1 MLATL
6 IKQRDVLTTVSENA
20 TLQDALDIFDN
31 SNFRAIPIL
40 DESGQLFRGAIYK
53 MHIYRHQVDGGR
65 MDLPVTTYMRN
76 MTKFVGI
83 EATFF
88 EMFFTLRD
96 LPFISVLDKENHF
109 VGIVTHSRMMRLMA
123 DSWQTDEGRY
133 TLTLVTDGERGSL
146 EKAAKIITRYTQI
159 ASSMTL
165 NPDNNPVRCE
175 FSLRYRTRLMKE
187 CCQRLLMCCRARA
200 STWSRLRTYQKHH
213 ICKQKTANLPI

>member
-6 IKQRDVLTTVSENA
+6 IKSRDVLTTVSENA
-20 TLQDALDIFDN
+20 TLQDALDIFNN

-53 MHIYRHQVDGGR
+53 MHIYRHQVDGGD
-65 MDLPVTTYMRN
+65 MNLPVTTYIRN
-76 MTKFVGI
+76 MTKFVGV

-96 LPFISVLDKENHF
+96 LPFISVLDKDNHF
-109 VGIVTHSRMMRLMA
+109 MGIMTHSRMMKLMS
-123 DSWQTDEGRY
+123 DSWQTDDGRY

-159 ASSMTL
+159 SSSMTL
-165 NPDNNPVRCE
+165 NPDNNP
-175 FSLRYRTRLMKE
+175 RTV
-187 CCQRLLMCCRARA
+187 
-200 STWSRLRTYQKHH
+200 
-213 ICKQKTANLPI
+213 